1 MDSTET
7 KAATNWL
14 DQIVIR
20 HLRPDELTAL
30 EWDGAYSH
38 FRRVYARA
46 LQRAQNGLAVLW
58 VAVDEAETLIG
69 QVFVLLNS
77 EFDPQLANG
86 EDRAFIHSFR
96 VRPEFRSR
104 GLGERLLQV
113 TEADLVARKFKIVGL
128 NVADDNSAARRF
140 YERHGYRPVMK
151 VSGEWSY
158 TDHLGAERDV
168 KEPGWRLIKNL

>member
-1 MDSTET
+1 MDSAET
-7 KAATNWL
+7 KVASSWS

-20 HLRPDELTAL
+20 HLRPNELIAL

-46 LQRAQNGLAVLW
+46 LQRAQNGMAVLW
-58 VAVDEAETLIG
+58 VAEGEESSLIG

-96 VRPEFRSR
+96 VRPEYRSR
-104 GLGERLLQV
+104 GLGARLLQIA
-113 TEADLVARKFKIVGL
+113 EADLAARNFKIVGL
-128 NVADDNSAARRF
+128 NVADDNVSARRF
-140 YERHGYRPVMK
+140 YERYGYRPVMK

-158 TDHLGAERDV
+158 TDHLGVDRDV

>member
-7 KAATNWL
+7 KAATTWL
-14 DQIVIR
+14 DQIGIR
-20 HLRPDELTAL
+20 HLRPNELAAL
-30 EWDGAYSH
+30 EWDGAYAH

-46 LQRAQNGLAVLW
+46 LQRAQNGMAVLW
-58 VAVDEAETLIG
+58 VAEGEAQRLIG

-104 GLGERLLQV
+104 GLGTRLLQKA
-113 TEADLVARKFKIVGL
+113 EADLVARNFKIAGL
-128 NVADDNSAARRF
+128 NVAEDNVAALRF
-140 YERHGYRPVMK
+140 YERHGYRQVTK

-158 TDHLGAERDV
+158 TDHLGVERDV

>member
-1 MDSTET
+1 MDSPET
-7 KAATNWL
+7 KAAATWL
-14 DQIVIR
+14 DQIGIR

-30 EWDGAYSH
+30 EWDGAFTH

-46 LQRAQNGLAVLW
+46 LQRAQNGMAVLW
-58 VAVDEAETLIG
+58 VAAGESNNLIG

-104 GLGERLLQV
+104 GLGARLLQAAE
-113 TEADLVARKFKIVGL
+113 TDLVARNFKIIGL
-128 NVADDNSAARRF
+128 NVAEDNLAAMRF
-140 YERHGYRPVMK
+140 YERNGYRQVMK

-158 TDHLGAERDV
+158 VDHLGVEREV
-168 KEPGWRLIKNL
+168 NEPGWRLIKNL

>member
-1 MDSTET
+1 MDSET
-7 KAATNWL
+7 KIASSWS

-20 HLRPDELTAL
+20 HLRPNELTAL
-30 EWDGAYSH
+30 EWDGAYAH

-46 LQRAQNGLAVLW
+46 LQRAQNGMAVLW
-58 VAVDEAETLIG
+58 VAEGEESSLIG

-96 VRPEFRSR
+96 VRPEYRSR
-104 GLGERLLQV
+104 GLGARLLQIA
-113 TEADLVARKFKIVGL
+113 EADLAARNFKIVGL
-128 NVADDNSAARRF
+128 NVADDNVPARRF

-158 TDHLGAERDV
+158 TDHLGVDRDV